1 MDEKSFGL
9 NVLLTNWIYIEA
21 TQDEDENAER
31 MVIPADETEAFR
43 EDVKTRPDEATME
56 DYERVPVEQFGAALL
71 RGLGWKEG
79 EGIGRNRKNMP

>member
-1 MDEKSFGL
+1 MMYKILFL
-9 NVLLTNWIYIEA
+9 IQCMYILEA
-21 TQDEDENAER
+21 TQDEDETGER
-31 MVIPADETEAFR
+31 IVIPAKDETEAFR

-56 DYERVPVEQFGAALL
+56 DYERVPVDQFGAALL